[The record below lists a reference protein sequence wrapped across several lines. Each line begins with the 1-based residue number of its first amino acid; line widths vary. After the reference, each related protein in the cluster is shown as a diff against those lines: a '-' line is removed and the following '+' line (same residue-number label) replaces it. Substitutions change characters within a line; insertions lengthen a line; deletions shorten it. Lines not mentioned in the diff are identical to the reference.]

1 MDIVKKVMKILALGT
16 VACIVLY
23 IAFIAI
29 MLLIF
34 SYKGYHGKDQ
44 DLYSVAV
51 NNVFAVR
58 GEHFNGEVSFDPK
71 IHIIE
76 TDDYGRT
83 LFFYNEYSDG
93 STKTECDYGMAF
105 VIMQSSKDGYAYY
118 YPDKCYIPYF
128 DTVSNWETILAQLEP
143 DYFDAFKMDNDWN
156 SELVEEKCAKVK
168 ISNKKPKGVL
178 RPKDDAFDKIIYL
191 YEMRNGYTG
200 TDSSFYKFSIFS
212 EADRYGKELHYVYG
226 MTKNTLRNG
235 QYVFDTYE
243 YAIIFNADGTC
254 GKNGI
259 IRIPTP
265 ADSRAAI
272 HELKENN
279 NWNKPD

>member
-1 MDIVKKVMKILALGT
+1 MDIVKKVIKILALGA
-16 VACIVLY
+16 VACFVLYVAFIVL
-23 IAFIAI
+23 
-29 MLLIF
+29 MLYIF
-34 SYKGYHGKDQ
+34 SYKGYKGEYK

-58 GEHFNGEVSFDPK
+58 GEHSNGEVSFDPK

-76 TDDYGRT
+76 TDNYGRT
-83 LFFYNEYSDG
+83 LFFYNEYYDYSIDP
-93 STKTECDYGMAF
+93 ECDYGMAF

-118 YPDKCYIPYF
+118 YPDKCYFPYF
-128 DTVSNWETILAQLEP
+128 DTTSDWETISAQLEP
-143 DYFDAFKMDNDWN
+143 DYFDAFKIENDWN
-156 SELVEEKCAKVK
+156 SELIEENCAKVK

-178 RPKDDAFDKIIYL
+178 HPKDREFDKIIYL

-235 QYVFDTYE
+235 QDVFDTYE
-243 YAIIFNADGTC
+243 YAIIFKADGTC
-254 GKNGI
+254 DKNGI
-259 IRIPTP
+259 IKLSAP
-265 ADSRAAI
+265 ADSVAAI

-279 NWNKPD
+279 NWNKPE